1 MEHNILQ
8 HNGFH
13 EEIYGAQVDNSLY
26 EIPLCKTLCLL
37 QCQSI
42 SSCRFQVIF
51 SLRIFRQV
59 TSFSDHEEREEP
71 ASQSEIVVEAE
82 VSFSLW
88 VLQNLEILS
97 QTLHILTDLDR
108 FF

>member
-1 MEHNILQ
+1 M
-8 HNGFH
+8 
-13 EEIYGAQVDNSLY
+13 
-26 EIPLCKTLCLL
+26 
-37 QCQSI
+37 SI
-42 SSCRFQVIF
+42 SLQLPISGSENFP
-51 SLRIFRQV
+51 QV